1 MLIQE
6 KRHNEVGM
14 RIIAGRYKQAHI
26 EVPKSGTRP
35 MLDRVRESVFSSL
48 TNEITFDGANVLDI
62 FAGSGSLGIEAL
74 SRGASSAVFI
84 DSGKEPNRLIRENLS
99 NVGESQR
106 VYKADA
112 IKWTS
117 HKLRGGEKKF
127 DVVFIDPPYD
137 MESSE
142 IDKILENLAQNE
154 YLHSKSLII
163 LERRAK
169 SKAPEIKDNLRVIS
183 KKLFGESAVYKLE
196 LYHKLNDA

>member
-1 MLIQE
+1 
-6 KRHNEVGM
+6 M

-26 EVPKSGTRP
+26 KVPKNGTRP

-84 DSGKEPNRLIRENLS
+84 DSGKEANRLIRENLL

-106 VYKADA
+106 IYKADA

-117 HKLRGGEKKF
+117 HKLGSEEKKF

-137 MESSE
+137 MESYK

-169 SKAPEIKDNLRVIS
+169 SKAPEVKDNLHVIS
-183 KKLFGESAVYKLE
+183 KKLFGETAVYKLE
-196 LYHKLNDA
+196 L